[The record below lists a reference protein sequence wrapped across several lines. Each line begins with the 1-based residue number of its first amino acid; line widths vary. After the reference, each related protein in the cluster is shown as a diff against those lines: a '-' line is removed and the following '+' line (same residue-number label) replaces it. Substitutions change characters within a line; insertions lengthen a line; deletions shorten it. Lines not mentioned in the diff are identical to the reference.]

1 MNRDGSGDGFAG
13 EVSDSSKKPKAPPQ
27 AAPRRQGREIY
38 KDAAGN
44 RVPSVTTIISRFK
57 ESGGLLFW
65 ANQAGLDGQ
74 TLDEARRPAATAGT
88 LAHELVEAHLNQ
100 RTVPDMTGDEEVG
113 AKARAAF
120 ATYVQWHAMTKLR
133 VRHTEVSLV
142 SERHKF
148 GGRLDAVGEV
158 GGKLVL
164 VDWKTGGVYAD
175 HLLQLAGYKILW
187 EENYPDH
194 PITGGVHLCSFK
206 RETADFSHN
215 YFSDLCRHEG
225 PIQQGQGHRK
235 ADEVNG
241 LVQRI
246 YPQTVPPALRRQV
259 GAGINGLLGVDCSKA
274 QGIRAD
280 PCKERRAITACAPGL
295 LGALPRPHP
304 RRDARPALVR

>member
-1 MNRDGSGDGFAG
+1 MNRDGSGDGSG
-13 EVSDSSKKPKAPPQ
+13 EVSGSSKKSKAPPQ
-27 AAPRRQGREIY
+27 AAPRRQGRAIY

-100 RTVPDMTGDEEVG
+100 RTVPDMMGDEEVG

-120 ATYVQWHAMTKLR
+120 ATYVRWHAMTKLL

-148 GGRLDAVGEV
+148 GGRLDAVGDV

-164 VDWKTGGVYAD
+164 VDWKTSNSVYAD
-175 HLLQLAGYKILW
+175 YLLQLAGYRILW

-194 PITGGVHLCSFK
+194 RLTGGFHLCRFAK
-206 RETADFSHN
+206 EHGDFSHH
-215 YFSDLCRHEG
+215 YFKSLDLEAG
-225 PIQQGQGHRK
+225 TFL
-235 ADEVNG
+235 AM
-241 LVQRI
+241 
-246 YPQTVPPALRRQV
+246 RQLYDQIKQV
-259 GAGINGLLGVDCSKA
+259 EKRVK
-274 QGIRAD
+274 
-280 PCKERRAITACAPGL
+280 
-295 LGALPRPHP
+295 
-304 RRDARPALVR
+304 